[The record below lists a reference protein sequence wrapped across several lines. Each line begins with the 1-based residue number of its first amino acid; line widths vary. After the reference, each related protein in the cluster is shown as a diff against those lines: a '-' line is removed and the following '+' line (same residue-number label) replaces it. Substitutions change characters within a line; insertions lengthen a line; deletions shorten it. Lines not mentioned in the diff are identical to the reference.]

1 MAWLKF
7 TWSEGG
13 VAEGG
18 WSTVLRSPLSSQTD
32 RVIDRTNSNDQSPH
46 DHAGSRP
53 VTETELQQDRL
64 ASAPSGTAIALIMAP
79 LCLSVLLSSLDL
91 TIVTPAIPSIAAEF
105 QSSSGYIWVG
115 GAFILGSTAVT
126 PVWGSVADIW
136 GRKPIML
143 VAQAFFFAGSL
154 VCALAPNMDAFIAG
168 RGIQGVGASGMGIL
182 VNVIICDTFSMRDRG
197 LYLAIT
203 SVMWA
208 VGTAIG
214 PILGGVFTTKAHWR
228 WCFWMNLPVG
238 GLVFFVQVFFL
249 TMPTPHTP
257 VLAGLKA
264 VDWTGSLLIV
274 GSALMV
280 LLGLEF
286 GGVTFPWSSV
296 AVICLI
302 TFGTV
307 VLGLFLLNEWK
318 LAINPVIPLRLFTN
332 GSTMAAYIVYVCNF
346 SVLIGLSYYLPL
358 YSQSVL
364 GANALVSGLHLL
376 PLIVSSSLVAA
387 CTGVFIQ
394 KTGIYL
400 PIMYGAQVLL
410 TLGSGLFMNLAFEK
424 SITKLVIYQIIC
436 GVGVGSKMEPPLL
449 VAQATATALDTAAV
463 ISTMSF
469 LRSICTAITV
479 VVGGVL
485 FQGQMLANN
494 SGLSAQ
500 IGQEL
505 AAPFDGEHATASV
518 ELIGKLP
525 VHLQDTVRRTY
536 FQSLRA
542 IWIMCL
548 VVAGISLISNIF
560 VRAHHLSSE
569 TQRAVLGLERSRQQD
584 NIQQRQLGTLASD
597 RSIELSRM
605 REEALRQRS

>member
-1 MAWLKF
+1 MA
-7 TWSEGG
+7 SA
-13 VAEGG
+13 VAMIIEAAPAA
-18 WSTVLRSPLSSQTD
+18 SMLDTHRQSQID
-32 RVIDRTNSNDQSPH
+32 RVVNNTNCSDQSQP
-46 DHAGSRP
+46 DSAGNGP
-53 VTETELQQDRL
+53 VTEAETQQDRL
-64 ASAPSGTAIALIMAP
+64 ASGTAIALIMVP

-91 TIVTPAIPSIAAEF
+91 TMVTPAIPSIAAEF

-143 VAQAFFFAGSL
+143 IAQAFFFAGSL
-154 VCALAPNMDAFIAG
+154 MCALAPNMDSFIAG
-168 RGIQGVGASGMGIL
+168 RGIQGIGASGMGIL
-182 VNVIICDTFSMRDRG
+182 VNVIVCDTFSMRDRG

-238 GLVFFVQVFFL
+238 GLVFLVQLFFL
-249 TMPTPHTP
+249 KIPAPNTP

-274 GSALMV
+274 GSALMI

-286 GGVTFPWSSV
+286 GGITFPWSSA

-307 VLGLFLLNEWK
+307 VLGLFVLNEWK
-318 LAINPVIPLRLFTN
+318 LAMNPVIPLRLFTN
-332 GSTMAAYIVYVCNF
+332 GSTIAAYVVYVCNF

-376 PLIVSSSLVAA
+376 PLIVSSSLAAA

-410 TLGSGLFMNLAFEK
+410 TLGSGLFMNLAFEQ
-424 SITKLVIYQIIC
+424 SITKLVVYQIIS
-436 GVGVGSKMEPPLL
+436 GVGVGFNMEPPLL
-449 VAQATATALDTAAV
+449 VAQATATSLDTAAV

-469 LRSICTAITV
+469 LRSICTAIIV

-485 FQGQMLANN
+485 FQGQMAAKN

-505 AAPFDGEHATASV
+505 AAHFNGEHATASV
-518 ELIGKLP
+518 EFISTLP
-525 VHLQDTVRRTY
+525 SHSQDIVRRVY
-536 FQSLRA
+536 FHSLRA

-548 VVAGISLISNIF
+548 VVAAISLISNIF

-569 TQRAVLGLERSRQQD
+569 NQRAVLGLERTQRED
-584 NIQQRQLGTLASD
+584 NAEQGRLRSPAQD
-597 RSIELSRM
+597 RSMELSRI
-605 REEALRQRS
+605 RDEGLRLRA